1 MGKGMDTSAFSGSGL
16 MIWIRAYAVFWM
28 CFFGYYWFHFLRV
41 ARDDADG
48 VENELSNECI
58 VRTLDMLRASLSPTA
73 ILCMAT
79 MMCLFLVLLDA
90 AGFVLVFTHTTLRV
104 WELGVFA
111 VAAVAVVYD
120 HVGGV
125 VFLTGSLRKMI
136 YSDKPSPVLVR
147 YISIYRPQRT
157 WKVYTA
163 GYGKLV
169 VSVYG
174 ALWACFG

>member
-1 MGKGMDTSAFSGSGL
+1 MDWT
-16 MIWIRAYAVFWM
+16 RAYAIFWM
-28 CFFGYYWFHFLRV
+28 CFCVYYWFHFLRV
-41 ARDDADG
+41 ARDDEDG
-48 VENELSNECI
+48 VDNELSNENI
-58 VRTLDMLRASLSPTA
+58 VRKLDMMRASLSPKANYYMAA
-73 ILCMAT
+73 I
-79 MMCLFLVLLDA
+79 MCLFLILLDA

-104 WELGVFA
+104 WELSVFV

-120 HVGGV
+120 HIGGV

-147 YISIYRPQRT
+147 YIGIYRPQRT
-157 WKVYTA
+157 WKVYAA
-163 GYGKLV
+163 GYGKLI